1 MSRTSNV
8 GFVYRQYTKDGIFMA
23 DYKSSREAAE
33 AAGTS
38 SGAVVRAAHGE
49 RKTGGGFIW
58 KKVKEE
64 TPQDNIEI
72 SGESC
77 IGYHDKRPVLQMDL
91 EGTEICQF
99 NSTAHASRATG
110 ISRRS
115 LSCALNGAQKTA
127 GGYRWML
134 KEE

>member
-49 RKTGGGFIW
+49 RKTGGEFIW

-64 TPQDNIEI
+64 NPQDNIEI

-99 NSTAHASRATG
+99 NSIAHASRATG

>member
-91 EGTEICQF
+91 EGTEICKF
-99 NSTAHASRATG
+99 NSIAHASRATG